1 MCTSNL
7 ATSAQICVQRP
18 ISPRSVKHDPE
29 FNITRLLADST
40 PGLQPYV
47 CPGVANSVA
56 EFSWLSLDGV
66 KFSVS
71 HDLSVDGPSYKEC
84 YLAECKLRR
93 L

>member
-47 CPGVANSVA
+47 YPDVANSVA
-56 EFSWLSLDGV
+56 GFSWLSLDGV
-66 KFSVS
+66 KFSIN
-71 HDLSVDGPSYKEC
+71 HGLSVDGSSYKEA
-84 YLAECKLRR
+84 Y
-93 L
+93 